1 MIYNITF
8 PTSLDNIDRNNDN
21 LDVLVQTE
29 SGKQYSF
36 VVATPDN
43 IKHLMY
49 KDNLP
54 YLKPGLPFLFV
65 ERISE
70 ENIRALLD
78 SLFEENEQVIEIYG
92 EDISD
97 LSNKNKVR

>member
-1 MIYNITF
+1 MIYNIIF
-8 PTSLDNIDRNNDN
+8 PSALEGINPDNDN

-29 SGKQYSF
+29 SGRQYTF

-43 IKHLMY
+43 IKHLMI

-97 LSNKNKVR
+97 LSKKLK

>member
-1 MIYNITF
+1 MVYSIVF
-8 PTSLDNIDRNNDN
+8 PTALEDINPENDN
-21 LDVLVQTE
+21 LDVLVRTE
-29 SGKQYSF
+29 SGREYTF

-43 IKHLMY
+43 VKHLMR

-97 LSNKNKVR
+97 PTK